1 MKGRPLNIIFMGTP
15 EFAVPTLNAL
25 HLSRHQVV
33 AVVTSVDKL
42 GGRGKKQLL
51 ESAVKK
57 YAVEH
62 EIPVLQPKNLK
73 SEKFQAELKSYN
85 ADVQVVVAFRMLPIA
100 VWDMPPAGTI
110 NLHGSLLPQFRG
122 AAPINWAVITG
133 QEVTGLTTFK
143 LKHEIDTGDMIHQ
156 IKVRIEDQ
164 ETAGDIHDKLML
176 EGGPLML
183 KTIDELSNE
192 TISYHP
198 QDLSLVSKAPKIF
211 RETCKVTFNKSAV
224 EIHNLIRGLSPLPG
238 SWATLPNGKEIKL
251 LRSEILDLTIE
262 DALQQLKPGE
272 IYTDNKKMFAIGT
285 SDGNIKILEAQV
297 QGKKRMKIND
307 ILNGM
312 KFENGTFLT

>member
-1 MKGRPLNIIFMGTP
+1 MKGKQLNIIFMGTP

-25 HLSRHQVV
+25 HISRHQVV
-33 AVVTSVDKL
+33 AVVTSVDKM

-57 YAVEH
+57 YALEH
-62 EIPVLQPKNLK
+62 NIPVLQPKNLK
-73 SEKFQAELKSYN
+73 SPKFQAELKSYN
-85 ADVQVVVAFRMLPIA
+85 ADVQVVVAFRMLPVA

-133 QEVTGLTTFK
+133 QKVTGLTTFK

-156 IKVRIEDQ
+156 VKVRIEEND
-164 ETAGDIHDKLML
+164 TAGEIHDKLMK

-183 KTIDELSNE
+183 KTIEELAND
-192 TISYHP
+192 TITYHP

-211 RETCKVTFNKSAV
+211 RETCKVSFDKPASEV
-224 EIHNLIRGLSPLPG
+224 HNLIRGLSPYPGAWSILPD
-238 SWATLPNGKEIKL
+238 GKEIKL
-251 LRSEILDLTIE
+251 LKTEKLNLQEEEAI
-262 DALQQLKPGE
+262 QQLKQGE
-272 IYTDNKKMFAIGT
+272 IFTDNKKLLAIGT
-285 SDGNIKILEAQV
+285 KEGNIRILEAQV

-312 KFENGTFLT
+312 KFENGSFMT

>member
-1 MKGRPLNIIFMGTP
+1 MKGKQLNIIFMGTP
-15 EFAVPTLNAL
+15 EFAVPTLNTL
-25 HLSRHQVV
+25 HKSRHKVV

-57 YAVEH
+57 YALEN

-73 SEKFQAELKSYN
+73 SKNFQAELKSFN
-85 ADVQVVVAFRMLPIA
+85 ADVQVVVAFRMLPVA

-133 QEVTGLTTFK
+133 EKVTGLTTFK

-156 IKVRIEDQ
+156 VKVEINEN
-164 ETAGDIHDKLML
+164 ETAGEVHDKLMI

-183 KTIDELSNE
+183 QTMEELSHE
-192 TISYHP
+192 TITYHP

-211 RETCKVTFNKSAV
+211 RETCKVTFDKPSAEV
-224 EIHNLIRGLSPLPG
+224 HNLIRGLSPYPGAWAKLPDE
-238 SWATLPNGKEIKL
+238 KEIKL
-251 LRSEILDLTIE
+251 LKTERLDL
-262 DALQQLKPGE
+262 DAEEAIQQLKPGE
-272 IYTDNKKMFAIGT
+272 IFTDNKKLLAIGT
-285 SDGNIKILEAQV
+285 KDGNIKILEAQV
-297 QGKKRMKIND
+297 QGKRRMKIND

>member
-1 MKGRPLNIIFMGTP
+1 MGTP

-25 HLSRHQVV
+25 HLSRHKVV

-57 YAVEH
+57 YALEH

-73 SEKFQAELKSYN
+73 SEKFQAKLRSYQ
-85 ADVQVVVAFRMLPIA
+85 ADVQVVVAFRMLPVA
-100 VWDMPPAGTI
+100 VWDMPPSGTI
-110 NLHGSLLPQFRG
+110 NLHGSLLPRFRG

-133 QEVTGLTTFK
+133 ENVTGLTTFK

-156 IKVRIEDQ
+156 IKVRIEDH
-164 ETAGDIHDKLML
+164 ETAGDIHDKLMA

-183 KTIDELSNE
+183 KTMDDLSNE
-192 TISYHP
+192 EISYYP

-211 RETCKVTFNKSAV
+211 RETCKVTFEKPAQEV
-224 EIHNLIRGLSPLPG
+224 HNLIRGLSPFPG
-238 SWATLPNGKEIKL
+238 SWATLPDGKEIKL
-251 LRSEILDLTIE
+251 LKSEVLNLTVENALD
-262 DALQQLKPGE
+262 QLKPGE
-272 IYTDNKKMFAIGT
+272 IYTDNKKLFVIGT
-285 SDGNIKILEAQV
+285 SEGNIKILEAQV

-312 KFENGTFLT
+312 KFENGTVFT

>member
-1 MKGRPLNIIFMGTP
+1 MKGKPLNIIFMGTP
-15 EFAVPTLNAL
+15 DFAVPTLDTL
-25 HLSRHQVV
+25 HKSRHQVV

-57 YAVEH
+57 YAVENN
-62 EIPVLQPKNLK
+62 IPILQPKNLK
-73 SEKFQAELKSYN
+73 SKVFQTKLKSYN
-85 ADVQVVVAFRMLPIA
+85 ADVQVVVAFRMLPVA

-133 QEVTGLTTFK
+133 EKVTGLTTFK

-156 IKVRIEDQ
+156 VKVLIGDD
-164 ETAGDIHDKLML
+164 ETAGDIHDKLMN

-183 KTIDELSNE
+183 KTIEDLSNE
-192 TISYHP
+192 VISYHP

-211 RETCKVTFNKSAV
+211 RETCKVSFDGPAQEV
-224 EIHNLIRGLSPLPG
+224 HNLIRGLSPYPGAWAILPD
-238 SWATLPNGKEIKL
+238 GKEVKILKTIL
-251 LRSEILDLTIE
+251 LDLEAE
-262 DALQQLKPGE
+262 DAIQQLKPGE
-272 IYTDNKKMFAIGT
+272 IYTDNKKLFVVGT
-285 SDGNIKILEAQV
+285 SFGNMKILEAQV

-312 KFENGTFLT
+312 KFENGSLLT